1 MQEEAMSGKQPK
13 NTKPTSD
20 VQNTKADKGKDELNE
35 KKLDQVTG
43 GHGGGGGTG
52 KVR

>member
-1 MQEEAMSGKQPK
+1 
-13 NTKPTSD
+13 
-20 VQNTKADKGKDELNE
+20 VQNKKADKGKDELNE